1 MNDGILLIDKEAG
14 MTSRKVDNLIGRKL
28 GQKKVGHLGT
38 LDPFATGLLIVSLGK
53 ASKFLPYID
62 SSFKTY
68 EATLKLGSKT
78 DTGDL
83 TGALLSSKPVR
94 KLSESEIN
102 DALSSFLGVSYQLPP
117 MTSAIKKDGV
127 ALYKLAHK
135 GESAEREKR
144 RIEIKEIG
152 LIELGED
159 TFSFR
164 VTSSSGTYIRTLG
177 EDIAERLGT
186 VGHLEALRRIK
197 IGDADVLNA
206 KRIEQ
211 VSEDDLLSPSSF
223 LTLEKIEIDEK
234 EAEDA
239 RNGKKMRIEKTSG
252 DEVALMKEGEA
263 IAVYVRL
270 EGDVFVSKRG
280 LF

>member
-83 TGALLSSKPVR
+83 TGALLSSKPVK